1 MNQKFLKTID
11 AEQKINAALSA
22 LGLTFAEGFR
32 IVRYN
37 PEVRTAHWKYFTST
51 GEEVIELGDRI
62 INLPVVQIEMVLRH
76 EFLHRC
82 VFHGFGEQF
91 DDPQISNIALD
102 ICINRL
108 LFEAF
113 PDSMRDLSVS
123 FYPEESKT
131 TILALADCS
140 ANPEL
145 LNDDI
150 KSLWKFIWTPTSDGS
165 YRILNPAS
173 IYFKLLKLHTEYYIL
188 LNPFSDFS
196 EADPGIYKNIPARIV
211 RAGSKIFQGISRRFP
226 KGSSGG
232 EGLDQYSVIPHQLG
246 ISDVE
251 SFIRRMNVKR
261 VASKLATRIKE
272 PLQRSVIMQPY
283 PMFPTRL
290 GYIYQIFGITDTLR
304 LFWNKDVSSIGMR
317 MAIGMYFDV
326 SGSMLEHFPVI
337 SGFVDALKE
346 YPIRMH
352 TFDRVVKKIDVE
364 DVIKGKITGGG
375 GTDFNCVF
383 YDFIN
388 DQDLAAAVVFTDGF
402 GDLSDS
408 SIRNLRVS
416 KKNLYVVFIASFNNE
431 ISSAVLTGCAKDTV
445 TINVNK

>member
-1 MNQKFLKTID
+1 
-11 AEQKINAALSA
+11 
-22 LGLTFAEGFR
+22 
-32 IVRYN
+32 
-37 PEVRTAHWKYFTST
+37 
-51 GEEVIELGDRI
+51 
-62 INLPVVQIEMVLRH
+62 
-76 EFLHRC
+76 
-82 VFHGFGEQF
+82 
-91 DDPQISNIALD
+91 
-102 ICINRL
+102 
-108 LFEAF
+108 
-113 PDSMRDLSVS
+113 
-123 FYPEESKT
+123 
-131 TILALADCS
+131 
-140 ANPEL
+140 
-145 LNDDI
+145 
-150 KSLWKFIWTPTSDGS
+150 
-165 YRILNPAS
+165 
-173 IYFKLLKLHTEYYIL
+173 
-188 LNPFSDFS
+188 
-196 EADPGIYKNIPARIV
+196 
-211 RAGSKIFQGISRRFP
+211 
-226 KGSSGG
+226 
-232 EGLDQYSVIPHQLG
+232 
-246 ISDVE
+246 
-251 SFIRRMNVKR
+251 
-261 VASKLATRIKE
+261 LATRIKE

-304 LFWNKDVSSIGMR
+304 LFWNKDVSSIGIR